1 MALLEVRGL
10 TMKFGSL
17 MANHDISFDVEEG
30 SITGLI
36 GPNGAGKT
44 TLFNCI
50 SGAYKPTAGKVLF
63 AGSDITGWPPYR
75 VARLGVVRTFQV
87 VRPLNDMSVFDNV
100 LVGAFLRER
109 DLTSALDVAEC
120 SLRLCHLEDYRDKLA
135 GNLTIGLK
143 KRLELAR
150 ALATQPKL
158 LMLDEVM
165 AGLSGTELKE
175 AMELLKEIKAQG
187 VTLLVVEH
195 VMEALMP
202 IADKVVVLDGGVKIA
217 EGPPREIVE
226 NERVIAAYLGEK
238 FSRRLKELKA

>member
-1 MALLEVRGL
+1 
-10 TMKFGSL
+10 
-17 MANHDISFDVEEG
+17 
-30 SITGLI
+30 
-36 GPNGAGKT
+36 
-44 TLFNCI
+44 
-50 SGAYKPTAGKVLF
+50 
-63 AGSDITGWPPYR
+63 
-75 VARLGVVRTFQV
+75 
-87 VRPLNDMSVFDNV
+87 MSAFDNV

-109 DLTSALDVAEC
+109 DLTSALDVAER
-120 SLRLCHLEDYRDKLA
+120 SLRLCHLEDYRDKPA
-135 GNLTIGLK
+135 GNLTTGLK

-165 AGLSGTELKE
+165 AGLSGAELKE

-226 NERVIAAYLGEK
+226 SERVIAAYLGEK
-238 FSRRLKELKA
+238 FSRRLKELKT